1 MPTSDY
7 YDKNAK
13 ELFDKYQGVDPDIVH
28 ASWLKWLPSK
38 SSLAL
43 DVGGGSGR
51 DAKWLAQKGWEV
63 IVVEPAVE
71 LAKLGRNQTNGF
83 AVSWVDDFLPVL
95 GKLKKYQGRFS
106 LILVSGVLMHLSQ
119 DERIDSLQTLENLM
133 AEKSLLVITLR
144 HGPDSEERGF
154 YHVEPDEIVEF
165 AERHGLQTEIIS
177 SITDNLGRKEVT
189 WQTVIVT
196 KRVEG

>member
-1 MPTSDY
+1 MDY
-7 YDKNAK
+7 YNFKAK
-13 ELFDKYQGVDPDIVH
+13 ELFDNYQGVDPDIVH

-38 SSLAL
+38 PSLAL

-63 IVVEPAVE
+63 IVVEPALK
-71 LAKLGRNQTNGF
+71 LAELGRNQTDGF
-83 AVSWVDDFLPVL
+83 SVTWIDDSLPSL
-95 GKLKKYQGRFS
+95 GKLKEYRGRFS

-119 DERIDSLQTLENLM
+119 NERIDSLQTLENLM

-144 HGPDSEERGF
+144 HGPDSEERGL
-154 YHVEPDEIVEF
+154 YHVEPEEIAGF
-165 AERHGLQTEIIS
+165 ASKHGLQAEKNS
-177 SITDNLGRKEVT
+177 SVTDKLGRKEVT

-196 KRVEG
+196 KRSKN